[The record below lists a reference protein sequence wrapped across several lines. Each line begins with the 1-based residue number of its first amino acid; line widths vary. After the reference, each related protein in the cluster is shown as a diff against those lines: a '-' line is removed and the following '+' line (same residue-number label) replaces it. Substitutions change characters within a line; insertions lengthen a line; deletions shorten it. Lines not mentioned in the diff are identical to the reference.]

1 MNKEG
6 NNDNLQRYEAAN
18 NSLVVLKNQPLL
30 YYPELKDSDVHNCN
44 VISKE
49 EKQIIFASLN
59 YPKIRTLEIIRGEKK
74 QNNSQAYD
82 DLIDIISLAIFV
94 MGITEKS
101 MTEKEQE
108 LFIPV
113 AIEEIKCF
121 DNLTIEDIRIAFNK
135 GSRRKYGDT
144 FQMSIVNINIWL
156 TAYIEETKPTAMQ
169 RLPYIKPQ
177 IEAPKEIS
185 EEEKLK
191 RHKDWLENIYK
202 KFEEHKKTNRYDYYD
217 FNNVL
222 FNYLKKIGIINL
234 TAEQQE
240 KIWDMAVKEL
250 KSEYHPKHGRN
261 FGQRIDLKTIYDN
274 LKLDEVD
281 KKTNELIVIRAKR
294 IAIKTYFRKLIRE
307 AKHIRD
313 EIEDAEKKYLEKLK
327 QNENTDTNNNSEGIP
342 DNSGG

>member
-1 MNKEG
+1 MNQQLQKTN
-6 NNDNLQRYEAAN
+6 NNDKQPRSLMEIT
-18 NSLVVLKNQPLL
+18 NSPLIH
-30 YYPELKDSDVHNCN
+30 YPDLKDIDIHNST

-49 EKQIIFASLN
+49 EKQVILASLN
-59 YPKIRTLEIIRGEKK
+59 FPKIRTLNIIKGENET
-74 QNNSQAYD
+74 NNTYEYNE
-82 DLIDIISLAIFV
+82 LVKIIAKAIWDMGLNTSMPEPEQLA
-94 MGITEKS
+94 
-101 MTEKEQE
+101 
-108 LFIPV
+108 FIPI
-113 AIEEIKCF
+113 AIEEIKEF
-121 DNLTIEDIRIAFNK
+121 DNLSIEDIRIIFK
-135 GSRRKYGDT
+135 RGSRMKYGDT
-144 FQMSIVNINIWL
+144 FQMSITTINRWIN
-156 TAYIEETKPTAMQ
+156 AYIEETKPSAMQ
-169 RLPYIKPQ
+169 RLPHIKPQ

-222 FNYLKKIGIINL
+222 YNYLKKIGLINL
-234 TAEQQE
+234 TEEQQE

-250 KSEYHPKHGRN
+250 KSEYHPKHGSN

-294 IAIKTYFRKLIRE
+294 IAVKTYFRKLIRE
-307 AKHIRD
+307 AKHIRY
-313 EIEDAEKKYLEKLK
+313 EIEDAEKKYFEKLK
-327 QNENTDTNNNSEGIP
+327 QNENTNTNNNTEGIP